1 MSTEMIVKSQTP
13 IKSVSNVVQSYP
25 KMSGKT
31 PEHTPGE
38 IPDTDV
44 DFWQVVEPF
53 ELQNQPEFNLTQAHD
68 ARPEA
73 LDDFVE
79 PLNFTLPNT
88 ISPSQ
93 KNFSNGTIIDQIVP
107 TEASDTHRNALTVAT
122 DRHGAAAGPTVLLG
136 GDQSLVQY
144 RVLGSRSDPKILPPQ
159 TGPADQEIPRAKPAS
174 DPV

>member
-13 IKSVSNVVQSYP
+13 IKSVSNVVQSHP

-31 PEHTPGE
+31 PEHTLGE

-44 DFWQVVEPF
+44 DFWQAVEPF

-93 KNFSNGTIIDQIVP
+93 KKVSNGTIIDQIVP
-107 TEASDTHRNALTVAT
+107 TEASDTHRNA
-122 DRHGAAAGPTVLLG
+122 D
-136 GDQSLVQY
+136 
-144 RVLGSRSDPKILPPQ
+144 SRK
-159 TGPADQEIPRAKPAS
+159 
-174 DPV
+174 

>member
-13 IKSVSNVVQSYP
+13 IKSVSNVVQSHP

-44 DFWQVVEPF
+44 DFWQAVEPF

-73 LDDFVE
+73 LDNFVD
-79 PLNFTLPNT
+79 PINFTLPNT
-88 ISPSQ
+88 EEFF
-93 KNFSNGTIIDQIVP
+93 KWN
-107 TEASDTHRNALTVAT
+107 
-122 DRHGAAAGPTVLLG
+122 
-136 GDQSLVQY
+136 Y
-144 RVLGSRSDPKILPPQ
+144 Y
-159 TGPADQEIPRAKPAS
+159 
-174 DPV
+174 